1 GSSADR
7 PPPEPEGYAKSPIA
21 VHRRCACSGV
31 KALRNTSPAKRQAAK
46 LCYRFG
52 PLTPS
57 ARSANLIA
65 GDGTKNGFPASNK
78 EPATN
83 QKHDLTGK
91 APYRFESTSLQR
103 RVMSEPQTVR
113 AQDGQEDRL
122 MDHPEGRNRKR
133 TRADTT
139 PPRTSVRNSDSRPA
153 TARYFQEAN

>member
-65 GDGTKNGFPASNK
+65 GDGTKNGLPAPNK
-78 EPATN
+78 EPATTKTLLDRKSPI
-83 QKHDLTGK
+83 QVRIPSSRLSLLSHGLTGL
-91 APYRFESTSLQR
+91 APHSGGICFITDLI
-103 RVMSEPQTVR
+103 
-113 AQDGQEDRL
+113 
-122 MDHPEGRNRKR
+122 NC
-133 TRADTT
+133 
-139 PPRTSVRNSDSRPA
+139 
-153 TARYFQEAN
+153 